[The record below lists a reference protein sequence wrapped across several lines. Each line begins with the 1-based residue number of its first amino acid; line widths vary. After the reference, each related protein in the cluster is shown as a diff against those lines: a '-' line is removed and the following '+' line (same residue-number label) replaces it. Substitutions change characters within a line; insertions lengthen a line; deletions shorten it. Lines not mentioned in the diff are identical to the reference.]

1 MRHGECRIL
10 PYTPETLFTIV
21 ADVEHYPEFLP
32 WVMEAKIINQTTH
45 GFIADLTVGYRFF
58 KETYR
63 SEVMLTPHERIEV
76 RYIRGPFK
84 YLLNTWKFSA
94 TPSNHVKVDFFIDFE
109 FQSLLFQGII
119 ETIFTD
125 AIPKMVSAFEDRAKA
140 TSNYDR
146 A

>member
-1 MRHGECRIL
+1 MRHGEFRIL
-10 PYTPETLFTIV
+10 PYPPETLFKIV
-21 ADVEHYPEFLP
+21 ADVERYPEFLP
-32 WVMEAKIINQTTH
+32 WVMGAKIINQTER

-84 YLLNTWKFSA
+84 YLLNTWKFSP
-94 TPSNHVKVDFFIDFE
+94 TPANHVKIDFFIDFE

-119 ETIFTD
+119 QTIFTD
-125 AIPKMVSAFEDRAKA
+125 AIPKMVSAFEERARNQG
-140 TSNYDR
+140 NY
-146 A
+146 AQ

>member
-10 PYTPETLFTIV
+10 PYPPEKLFRIV
-21 ADVEHYPEFLP
+21 ADVRRYPEFLP
-32 WVMEAKIINQTTH
+32 WVMDAKIINQTER

-63 SEVMLTPHERIEV
+63 SEVILTPHERIDV

-94 TPSNHVKVDFFIDFE
+94 IPTHHVKVDFFIDFE

-119 ETIFTD
+119 ETIFTE
-125 AIPKMVSAFEDRAKA
+125 AIPKMVSAFEERAK
-140 TSNYDR
+140 SEGN
-146 A
+146 